1 MQYNK
6 INYLIN
12 TETKTN
18 FINNTKNDIEPTVIP
33 SNKIK
38 KEYIYIGVAAI
49 IIIIIVN
56 NK

>member
-6 INYLIN
+6 NNYLIN

-18 FINNTKNDIEPTVIP
+18 FINNPKNDIEPAVMP

-38 KEYIYIGVAAI
+38 KEYIYIATAAI
-49 IIIIIVN
+49 ILIIIVN